1 MSNTVTLLAKQRAA
15 RLPHTA
21 LRRVRHRLCSV
32 YTLTCATARLAK
44 SERAGWERVSWRGP
58 YAPLRLEC
66 YTGVKLPKSMHTPL
80 GIVEQKTTGPQHGA
94 PPVSASSSP
103 AP

>member
-1 MSNTVTLLAKQRAA
+1 MSSARMSNTVTLLANQRAA

-32 YTLTCATARLAK
+32 YTLTCATARLAR

-58 YAPLRLEC
+58 YLLHRCPLALSSQPRCL
-66 YTGVKLPKSMHTPL
+66 YPL
-80 GIVEQKTTGPQHGA
+80 A
-94 PPVSASSSP
+94 VSP
-103 AP
+103 